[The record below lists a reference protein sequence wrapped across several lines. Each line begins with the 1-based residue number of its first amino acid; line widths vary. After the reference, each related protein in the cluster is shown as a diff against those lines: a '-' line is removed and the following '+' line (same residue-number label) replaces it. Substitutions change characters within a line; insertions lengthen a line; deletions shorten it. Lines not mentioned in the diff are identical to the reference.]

1 MGHSRLLPPSR
12 FEKADRVLDHE
23 GNEGIV
29 TEVFVTYPARGDFAD
44 WTKPAMH
51 YQVCFFGGNI
61 RDTNLSFPGPPTIT
75 ATRLHLEG
83 ELTDAV
89 QTQLPFTG
97 DNPSSTSDQEE
108 WSFRNV

>member
-1 MGHSRLLPPSR
+1 MGHSRILPPTR
-12 FEKADRVLDHE
+12 FDKADRVLDHE

-51 YQVCFFGGNI
+51 YQVCFFGG
-61 RDTNLSFPGPPTIT
+61 DLDQNLSFPGPPTIT

-83 ELTDAV
+83 ELTEAS
-89 QTQLPFTG
+89 QTQLPFTN
-97 DNPSSTSDQEE
+97 DNLLSKSDQEE
-108 WSFRNV
+108 WSFRNM